1 MGGICG
7 WFLPGTLSVNS
18 SYFPL
23 IFILLRN
30 IVASLFLK
38 IVILTRSTTLKNI
51 IKYYK
56 SSTVGQHPQIVLRW
70 GDHKY
75 IYKWKEQTPL
85 QHYVSA
91 FPRVLLPLVW
101 TGCRCPILKI
111 IKGLQSCDVY
121 SKSRYPRLYTHMG
134 RVVQRKIKLTK
145 GYSTI
150 FDLVLMLC
158 RQF

>member
-38 IVILTRSTTLKNI
+38 IVILTRSTTLKKI

-56 SSTVGQHPQIVLRW
+56 SSSVGQHPQIVLRW

-111 IKGLQSCDVY
+111 IKGLQSRDILDY
-121 SKSRYPRLYTHMG
+121 IHTWAGLFKGRL
-134 RVVQRKIKLTK
+134 
-145 GYSTI
+145 S
-150 FDLVLMLC
+150 
-158 RQF
+158 